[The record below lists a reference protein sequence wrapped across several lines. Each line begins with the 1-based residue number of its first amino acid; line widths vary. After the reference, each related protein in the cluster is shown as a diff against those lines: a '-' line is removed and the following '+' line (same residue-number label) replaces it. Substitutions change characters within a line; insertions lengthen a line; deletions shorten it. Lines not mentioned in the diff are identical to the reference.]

1 MTSRDTER
9 MIGGKIDVT
18 PLPACDKASFLEGS
32 WMGQAVLLSDR
43 KTLDAIVD
51 AIVKVWEH
59 ADELK
64 TV

>member
-9 MIGGKIDVT
+9 MIGAKIDVT
-18 PLPACDKASFLEGS
+18 PLSVCQRASYEEGS
-32 WMGQAVLLSDR
+32 WMGQSVLLTDR

-51 AIVKVWEH
+51 AIVKVWEN

-64 TV
+64 GV